1 MSNKLNVSDLI
12 DKSRLNAFQVGI
24 AILCGLCLVMDGF
37 DVQSM
42 GYVAPAIIQDWHIA
56 PAALG
61 PVFGAAPFGVLIGS
75 MVCSALADRFGRR
88 PLLIWTT
95 LYFALL
101 TLWTARAG
109 SVQEL
114 VLIRF
119 IAGLGLGGIQPNAMA
134 LTGEYSPKKNRIM
147 MMMIISG
154 GFTAGA
160 ALGGFLSAWLI
171 PITGWRSVF
180 YVGGAV
186 PLLIALL
193 MYFLL
198 PESLQF
204 MTLRGKNPREIGKWL
219 KRVEPSV
226 QISESTQFEIREAKM
241 HGAPFAHLF
250 RDGRAKATILLW
262 IINFMNLI
270 NLYFLS
276 SWLPTVAKEA
286 GYATSTAVLIGT
298 MLQVGGTVGAVG
310 LGWWIGKWG
319 FLPVLGLNFL
329 MASASIAMIG
339 QPGIGLAILV
349 TVVTIAGWGIV
360 GGQPGVNALAGTYYP
375 TYLRST
381 GIGWGLG
388 IGRIGA
394 IVGPVVGGQLI
405 GLKWTT
411 QSLFLT
417 AAIPAFISAVL
428 MFSLRWVIKP
438 EASVTA
444 EADVLAH

>member
-1 MSNKLNVSDLI
+1 MPSKLNISDI
-12 DKSRLNAFQVGI
+12 VDNSKLNAFQISISV
-24 AILCGLCLVMDGF
+24 LCGLSLVMDGF

-42 GYVAPAIIQDWHIA
+42 GYVAPAIIHDWHIA
-56 PAALG
+56 PSSLG

-75 MVCSALADRFGRR
+75 MLCSVLADRFGRR

-95 LYFALL
+95 LYFAVL
-101 TLWTARAG
+101 TILTARA
-109 SVQEL
+109 STVPEL
-114 VLIRF
+114 LLIRF
-119 IAGLGLGGIQPNAMA
+119 IAGIGLGGIQPNAMA

-147 MMMIISG
+147 LMMIISG

-160 ALGGFLSAWLI
+160 ALGGFLSAWII
-171 PITGWRSVF
+171 PIYGWQSVF
-180 YVGGAV
+180 YVGGAI
-186 PLLIALL
+186 PFFIALA
-193 MYFLL
+193 MYFSL

-204 MTLRGKNPREIGKWL
+204 MTLRGKDPSLIGKWL

-226 QISESTQFEIREAKM
+226 QITESTQFEIREAQM

-276 SWLPTVAKEA
+276 SWLPTVAREA
-286 GYATSTAVLIGT
+286 GYATSTAVLVGT

-310 LGWWIGKWG
+310 LGWCIGKWG
-319 FLPVLGLNFL
+319 FLPVMSFNFL

-339 QPGIGLAILV
+339 QPGIALAVLV
-349 TVVTIAGWGIV
+349 TFVTIAGWGIV
-360 GGQPGVNALAGTYYP
+360 GGQPGVNTLAGTYYP

-388 IGRIGA
+388 VGRIGA

-405 GLKWTT
+405 GLKWSTHA
-411 QSLFLT
+411 LFLA
-417 AAIPAFISAVL
+417 AAIPALISAILV
-428 MFSLRWVIKP
+428 FSLRWVMKVD
-438 EASVTA
+438 ASGRTDDQLPV
-444 EADVLAH
+444 H